1 MSVAVV
7 TGGASGIGSA
17 VAATLREQG
26 WQVVVADLDVDDD
39 LGTVDDR
46 RVRTDV
52 TDPASVA
59 RLAALLA
66 EAGLRVGA
74 VVTCAGT
81 ADNGPVREVGPERFA
96 LTLDLN
102 LVGTYAVCHAFVDDL
117 VHERGS
123 VVTIGSVSGSRGSQ
137 HRAAYSASKGGVEAL
152 TRQLAVELAPE
163 GVRVNCVAPGSTLT
177 PLVAKAQG
185 DESVRAAILASIP
198 LGRYAEPAE
207 VAEVVAFLAGPRSS
221 FVTGQV
227 WGVDGGQ
234 LAYGGWRSG
243 GPRG

>member
-81 ADNGPVREVGPERFA
+81 ADNGPVR
-96 LTLDLN
+96 
-102 LVGTYAVCHAFVDDL
+102 
-117 VHERGS
+117 
-123 VVTIGSVSGSRGSQ
+123 
-137 HRAAYSASKGGVEAL
+137 
-152 TRQLAVELAPE
+152 
-163 GVRVNCVAPGSTLT
+163 
-177 PLVAKAQG
+177 
-185 DESVRAAILASIP
+185 
-198 LGRYAEPAE
+198 
-207 VAEVVAFLAGPRSS
+207 
-221 FVTGQV
+221 
-227 WGVDGGQ
+227 
-234 LAYGGWRSG
+234 
-243 GPRG
+243 